1 MQTYTMRELQ
11 SLLGISRGVIAALV
25 DAGFV
30 VPGRGPRRE
39 YRFSFQ
45 DLVLLRTAYGLRAAQ
60 IPPRKILRSLRSLR
74 AALPREM
81 PLTGLRISAVGNEIA
96 VQDGSG
102 RRQVESGQL
111 LFDFEVPGPA
121 AAHVR
126 VLLHPPAAEADASR
140 GTGGKSMAANEMT
153 RVRAQAEPDA
163 EDWFQHGV
171 ALEAGD
177 RAGAEAAYRRA
188 LALDPTRVDARLNL
202 GVLLAD
208 RGHGAEAVQLYRTGV
223 SHAPQEALLHY
234 NLAVALDDLG
244 RHAEALRAY
253 DACLAVDPTL
263 ADAHYNAARLH
274 ELLGHPNQAIRHYN
288 AYRRLQR

>member
-30 VPGRGPRRE
+30 VPERGPRRE

-45 DLVLLRTAYGLRAAQ
+45 DLVLLRTAYGLQAAQ
-60 IPPRKILRSLRSLR
+60 IPPRKILRSLRQLR

-96 VQDGSG
+96 VQDGAG

-111 LFDFEVPGPA
+111 LFDFDVPGPA

-126 VLLHPPAAEADASR
+126 VLLHPPGGGAAPGSAA
-140 GTGGKSMAANEMT
+140 KSAAANDPART
-153 RVRAQAEPDA
+153 RATAEPDA
-163 EDWFQHGV
+163 EAWFLQGV
-171 ALEAGD
+171 ALEADD

-188 LALDPTRVDARLNL
+188 LALDPARVDARLNL

-208 RGHGAEAVQLYRTGV
+208 RGHAAEAVQLYRAGV
-223 SHAPQEALLHY
+223 AHAPHEPLLHY

>member
-25 DAGFV
+25 DAGFGS
-30 VPGRGPRRE
+30 PQRGPRRE

-60 IPPRKILRSLRSLR
+60 IPPRKILRSLRQLR

-96 VQDGSG
+96 VQDGTS

-111 LFDFEVPGPA
+111 VFDFDVPGP

-126 VLLHPPAAEADASR
+126 VLLRSPDAEAGAADRA
-140 GTGGKSMAANEMT
+140 TGKAVAANDAARRPAE
-153 RVRAQAEPDA
+153 AQADA
-163 EDWFQHGV
+163 EDWFQEGA
-171 ALEAGD
+171 ALEAD
-177 RAGAEAAYRRA
+177 DPATAETAYRRA
-188 LALDPTRVDARLNL
+188 LALDPTRVDVLLNL

-208 RGHGAEAVQLYRTGV
+208 RGRGAEAVQLYRAGIR
-223 SHAPQEALLHY
+223 HAPREALLHY

-253 DACLAVDPTL
+253 DACLSVDPTL